1 MNFLKSTALARS
13 RRRLN
18 VYRAGDKLFILL
30 SSDLMYNPHLGEG
43 ECWVLGCILE
53 LRLEILRRE
62 IGNCGFR

>member
-18 VYRAGDKLFILL
+18 VYWAGDKLFILL
-30 SSDLMYNPHLGEG
+30 SSDLMHNPHLGER

-62 IGNCGFR
+62 TGNCGFR